1 MTVSKVTNEWL
12 NRLAG
17 AYEIAGY
24 DELRRNPSSALAV
37 EHLDIVS
44 ALRELL
50 ALRAS
55 DDGAVTVE
63 GWLAADCCL
72 DGRLGFNHEGEL
84 MVFSNAPAGPD
95 RDKEVQVVATIRKAK
110 P

>member
-50 ALRAS
+50 AIRAA
-55 DDGAVTVE
+55 DEGAVTVE
-63 GWLAADCCL
+63 GFADMRVFNDGPWNTLRGAANMMRVFMEGI
-72 DGRLGFNHEGEL
+72 DGDIP
-84 MVFSNAPAGPD
+84 VT
-95 RDKEVQVVATIRKAK
+95 VTIRRK